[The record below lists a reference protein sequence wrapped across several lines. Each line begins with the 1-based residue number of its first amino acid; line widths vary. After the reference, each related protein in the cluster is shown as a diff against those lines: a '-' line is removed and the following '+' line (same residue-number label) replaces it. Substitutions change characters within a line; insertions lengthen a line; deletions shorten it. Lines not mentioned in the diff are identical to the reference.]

1 MTYTFIAAQDTSQH
15 LKALETARSIRHA
28 VFVIGQGVSEEIEQD
43 GRDGSCSHI
52 LAFQE
57 GLPVATMR
65 MRETPEGVKFERI
78 AVLEEF
84 RGRGIGRDMVRH
96 ALELFSGERIYLH
109 SQDHAVRFYEAI
121 GFSATQERTIE
132 AGIAHVTMI
141 HATS

>member
-15 LKALETARSIRHA
+15 PELLETAASIRHE
-28 VFVIGQGVSEEIEQD
+28 VFVNGQGVSKEIEQD
-43 GRDGSCSHI
+43 GHDGSCSHI

-57 GLPVATMR
+57 TRPVATMR
-65 MRETPEGVKFERI
+65 IRETGEGLKFERI

-96 ALELFSGERIYLH
+96 ALKLFSGEHIYLH
-109 SQDHAVRFYEAI
+109 SQEHAVQFYEAI

-132 AGIAHVTMI
+132 AGIAHVTMLYP
-141 HATS
+141 TS